1 MPSLWEDLQQVSQTQ
16 SPRPSLP
23 AERQDS
29 NEYQGRKR
37 HARRLRRGRPV
48 YGPLVHRK
56 HPKQLRLDA
65 TAGHGGD
72 HGDIQVGYRCQRQRP
87 SLHAAIQQAGR
98 STGPIRKPLT
108 PTKHVLI
115 GIGDGKIKPKG
126 TTQID
131 CSVKQRQDQ
140 GKRCLSFYVTE
151 QDLAILGRKACQDM
165 NLVKRIDGLRST
177 TGEAST
183 KEDLIKAYQDLFH
196 GVEAYERPYHI
207 QLRKDVD
214 PVIQPARR
222 FPYAKKQKLQ
232 ATLARLQDRGII
244 ADVDGPTEWVHN
256 LVVTEKKNGR
266 MRLCLDP
273 RPLNKAIRRE
283 HYRLPT
289 PEDVQTQ
296 LSGIR
301 IFTVVDMRDAFW
313 HVKLSDESSY
323 LCTFNTPWGRKRFL
337 GMPFGI
343 SSASEVLQQ
352 RNDDTFGGIPNVS
365 IVADDLIIA
374 GKDEHEHDAALIHV
388 MERAKAKNA
397 SGSALTDSST
407 RSSK

>member
-1 MPSLWEDLQQVSQTQ
+1 M
-16 SPRPSLP
+16 
-23 AERQDS
+23 
-29 NEYQGRKR
+29 
-37 HARRLRRGRPV
+37 
-48 YGPLVHRK
+48 GPLFIGSIQNNSDWTQ
-56 HPKQLRLDA
+56 QLVMGATTVTFKLDTGA
-65 TAGHGGD
+65 SANVLPYT
-72 HGDIQVGYRCQRQRP
+72 QYK
-87 SLHAAIQQAGR
+87 AIQQAGR

-140 GKRCLSFYVTE
+140 GKRRLSFYVTE
-151 QDLAILGRKACQDM
+151 KDLAILGRKACQDM
-165 NLVKRIDGLRST
+165 NLVKRIDGLWST

-183 KEDLIKAYQDLFH
+183 KEDLIKVYQDLFH
-196 GVEAYERPYHI
+196 GVGAYERPYHI

-222 FPYAKKQKLQ
+222 FPYAKKQTLQ
-232 ATLARLQDRGII
+232 ATLASLQDRGII
-244 ADVDGPTEWVHN
+244 VDVDGPTEWVHN

-296 LSGIR
+296 LSGKR

-337 GMPFGI
+337 RMPFGI
-343 SSASEVLQQ
+343 SLASEVLQQ

-388 MERAKAKNA
+388 MARAKAKNVRF
-397 SGSALTDSST
+397 SPDKLQ
-407 RSSK
+407 